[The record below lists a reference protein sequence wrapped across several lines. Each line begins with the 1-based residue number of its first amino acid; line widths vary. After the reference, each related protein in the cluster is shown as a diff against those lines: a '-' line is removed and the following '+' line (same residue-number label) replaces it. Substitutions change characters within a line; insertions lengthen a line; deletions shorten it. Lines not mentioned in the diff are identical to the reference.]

1 MKVCSTSSSHEF
13 VLLTLTNARGGTL
26 GSSQPFDR
34 LSLPSGAMNVEG
46 AHREVEVAV
55 RAIRS
60 AGDGANDPDV
70 PRTVG
75 GRDRSDFV
83 RPLENRFEF
92 APRAR

>member
-1 MKVCSTSSSHEF
+1 
-13 VLLTLTNARGGTL
+13 
-26 GSSQPFDR
+26 
-34 LSLPSGAMNVEG
+34 MNVEG